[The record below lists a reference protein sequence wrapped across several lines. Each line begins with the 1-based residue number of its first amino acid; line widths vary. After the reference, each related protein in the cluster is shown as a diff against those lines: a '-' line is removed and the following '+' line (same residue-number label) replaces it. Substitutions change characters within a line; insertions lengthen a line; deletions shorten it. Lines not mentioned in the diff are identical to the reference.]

1 MKNYKKIKS
10 ISPIYPEMMSEKAN
24 LLVAKEFYEIQKE
37 LDDLNERRMQIL
49 KDERL
54 LEQREAKFRELS
66 KFFNIEYE
74 DVEINP
80 IREKVNMQIINPSDY
95 RNK

>member
-1 MKNYKKIKS
+1 MKNYRKIKS
-10 ISPIYPEMMSEKAN
+10 ISPIYPEITSEKAA
-24 LLVAKEFYEIQKE
+24 LLVAKEFYEIQNE
-37 LDDLNERRMQIL
+37 SDDLNQRRMQIL

-54 LEQREAKFRELS
+54 LKQKEDKFRELS

-74 DVEINP
+74 DIEINP
-80 IREKVNMQIINPSDY
+80 IKEEVNMQIINPSDY